1 MNVLLAEDEQDLA
14 ELTIDYLE
22 VVGIDCD
29 YAANG
34 QQALNL
40 LQSNQYDVLVLDVN
54 MPKLDGF
61 ALCETLKKQGC
72 VTPVMFVTALDA
84 LEDKLTG
91 FELGADDYLTKP
103 FEMDE
108 LVARLKVLAGRKAV
122 KSNVFELD
130 DLRID
135 FTTKSATRRGIAL
148 QLSANQWVA
157 LDVLAKASPS
167 FVSRTALEDA
177 IWPDSEPSKD
187 QLKMLLF
194 RLRQLIDTK
203 GAKPL
208 IHTQRGIGVALK
220 FGGKEA
226 DNE

>member
-61 ALCETLKKQGC
+61 ALCDTLKKQGC

-108 LVARLKVLAGRKAV
+108 LVARLKVLAARKAV
-122 KSNVFELD
+122 KSDVFELD

-135 FTTKSATRRGIAL
+135 FTTKSAIRAGIAL

-157 LDVLAKASPS
+157 LEVLAKASPS
-167 FVSRTALEDA
+167 FVSRTTLEDV

-208 IHTQRGIGVALK
+208 IQTQRGIGVALK
-220 FGGKEA
+220 FEGKE
-226 DNE
+226 

>member
-1 MNVLLAEDEQDLA
+1 MNILLAEDEQDLA

-22 VVGIDCD
+22 VEGITCD

-40 LQSNQYDVLVLDVN
+40 VENHEYDVLVLDVN

-61 ALCETLKKQGC
+61 ALCQSLKQQN
-72 VTPVMFVTALDA
+72 VQTPVIFVTARDA

-103 FEMDE
+103 FELDE
-108 LVARLKVLAGRKAV
+108 LVARLKVLSARKTV
-122 KSNVFELD
+122 VTNRFELD
-130 DLRID
+130 DLQLD
-135 FTTKSATRRGIAL
+135 FSAKVATRGGKHL
-148 QLSANQWVA
+148 NLSINQWTV
-157 LDVLAKASPS
+157 LETLAKVSPNAI
-167 FVSRTALEDA
+167 SRTQLEDA

-194 RLRQLIDTK
+194 RLRQLVDCNDST
-203 GAKPL
+203 PL
-208 IHTQRGIGVALK
+208 IHTQRGIGVSLK
-220 FGGKEA
+220 LVRDES
-226 DNE
+226 E

>member
-1 MNVLLAEDEQDLA
+1 MNILLAEDEQDLA

-22 VVGIDCD
+22 VEGITCD

-40 LQSNQYDVLVLDVN
+40 VQNHEYDVLVLDVN

-61 ALCETLKKQGC
+61 ALCQSLKQQN
-72 VTPVMFVTALDA
+72 VQTPVIFVTARDA

-103 FEMDE
+103 FELDE
-108 LVARLKVLAGRKAV
+108 LVARLKVLSARKTV
-122 KSNVFELD
+122 VTNRFELD
-130 DLRID
+130 DLQLD
-135 FTTKSATRRGIAL
+135 FSAKIATRGGKHL
-148 QLSANQWVA
+148 NLSVNQWTA
-157 LDVLAKASPS
+157 LETLAKVSPKAI
-167 FVSRTALEDA
+167 SRTQLEDA

-194 RLRQLIDTK
+194 RLRQLVDSNDST
-203 GAKPL
+203 PL
-208 IHTQRGIGVALK
+208 IHTQRGIGVSLK
-220 FGGKEA
+220 LVRDES
-226 DNE
+226 E